1 MYTCTCVSVCT
12 RVSVY
17 ACMFLS
23 VLACK
28 FVRVYARVGV
38 RLLILYESCVRARV
52 CVCAHACVFRRPRR
66 TDKRRWS
73 TAAAASATI
82 TAVYRHRI
90 YIYVRVYAT
99 AAAAAATTYAGAGG
113 GGVMDPSVL
122 SAMDRDALKKQIENM
137 RYQSTMDRWP
147 LSRSIQA

>member
-1 MYTCTCVSVCT
+1 M
-12 RVSVY
+12 RFF
-17 ACMFLS
+17 AD
-23 VLACK
+23 
-28 FVRVYARVGV
+28 
-38 RLLILYESCVRARV
+38 
-52 CVCAHACVFRRPRR
+52 P
-66 TDKRRWS
+66 TDETYQRRWS

-82 TAVYRHRI
+82 YRLCVRSPYI
-90 YIYVRVYAT
+90 YIYVYCTTAT
-99 AAAAAATTYAGAGG
+99 AAAAAAAAASTYAGAGG